1 MLLADLTS
9 PQVRKLDRNLP
20 VIIPIAAHEQHGA
33 HLPLFTDSYLLGEVV
48 RRTEVARSTEVLI
61 APLQWLG
68 NSHHHRDFPGTLSA
82 QPRLYL
88 DLVQGLVNNFLED
101 GFRRILVL
109 NGHGGNDIPGQ
120 QSMFEIRQQQRRRDD
135 LLLLFSS
142 YWKLRPTEVD
152 PARGFRQ
159 TEMGHACEWET
170 SMMLQLG
177 PQLVGDYQQA
187 ADVDPQGSFLPAYRA
202 WVTQDRSAVGHIG
215 FPALASPEKGEYLFT
230 LFATG
235 VAALVDR
242 IRCWNGHP
250 WRE

>member
-9 PQVRKLDRNLP
+9 PQVRGLDRDLP

-48 RRTEVARSTEVLI
+48 RRTEAVRSTEVLI

-109 NGHGGNDIPGQ
+109 NGHGGNDVPGQ

-152 PARGFRQ
+152 PGLGFRQ

-170 SMMLQLG
+170 SMMLRMA
-177 PQLVGDYQQA
+177 PHLVGNYHQA
-187 ADVDPQGSFLPAYRA
+187 ADLDPQGSFLPAYRA
-202 WVTQDRSAVGHIG
+202 WVTQDRSEVGHIG
-215 FPALASPEKGEYLFT
+215 YPALASVDKGEYLLT
-230 LFATG
+230 LFASG

-242 IRCWNGHP
+242 IRRWNGHP